1 MIIRNNCFE
10 TNSSST
16 HALCIGKG
24 KRLKPILELLNNY
37 KSGQDYFNTEYGSF
51 GSYNNDGEN
60 ELLPLIDNKSYKKF
74 INKAQKDYDNKD
86 MYILLS
92 RYTNIG
98 RAFKKYET
106 FHEKLNF
113 IWTTLIYYYKASKDS
128 AEWFTNL
135 YKIDINDVINLFMKH
150 LTKVGFEV
158 YLTDIVF
165 IDSKLNVE
173 EFIEKKYKELK
184 IKPKYYC
191 DGFCDLGTIGPNEW
205 IPMEW
210 INKRAIGKE
219 TWGYYPLK
227 EIVEILQDPLLFWNL
242 VLGQSVI
249 YTGSDEWSHFEDLD
263 FSHYKIHLL
272 GGSDSG
278 DHLPVDEFK
287 YKFPKL
293 LGEYKNNNYITK
305 IYSDGTRTRELFP
318 KSTFYNDGV
327 FNKSKFNVS
336 EIDLMQPEFPES
348 IDLKITNYCENNCPF
363 CYAESGETGLHADK
377 EYVKFILNQMK
388 PFTEVAIGGGNP
400 LAHPDL
406 LEILNYAKSKKLI
419 CNITVNEK
427 DVYKNT
433 NYLNNLYQNG
443 LVKSIGISTQ
453 NPKLLKEAL
462 DISELRVNY
471 IIHLILGI
479 NTFDYIK
486 EIDDLAYI
494 DKVLILGYKNIG
506 RGKLYKDNYRD
517 KIDKN
522 IKEFKKAIHE
532 YSFNFRTINTISFD
546 NLAIEQLELN
556 TLPDFDL
563 YYQGEDGKFSFYIDA
578 VEQTYAKS
586 SLSTT
591 MEDICYLT
599 LDKCFKYIREVN

>member
-24 KRLKPILELLNNY
+24 KKLKPVLELLNSY
-37 KSGQDYFNTEYGSF
+37 KSGYNYSDTEYDSF
-51 GSYNNDGEN
+51 GSYDDYGGEN

-74 INKAQKDYDNKD
+74 IDKAQKDYDNKD

-128 AEWFTNL
+128 AEWFNNL
-135 YKIDINDVINLFMKH
+135 YNIDINEVINLFMEH
-150 LTKVGFEV
+150 LTKVGFKV

-165 IDSKLNVE
+165 IDSKLDVE

-191 DGFCDLGTIGPNEW
+191 DSFCDLGIMGSNEW
-205 IPMEW
+205 IPIEW
-210 INKRAIGKE
+210 INNRAIGKE

-227 EIVEILQDPLLFWNL
+227 EIIEILKDSLLFWNL

-263 FSHYKIHLL
+263 FSHYKIHLI
-272 GGSDSG
+272 GGSDLG

-293 LGEYKNNNYITK
+293 LGEYRNNNYITK

-318 KSTFYNDGV
+318 ESTFYNDGV
-327 FNKSKFNVS
+327 FDKSKFNVS
-336 EIDLMQPEFPES
+336 EIDLMKPEFPES
-348 IDLKITNYCENNCPF
+348 VDLKITNYCENNCPF
-363 CYAESGETGLHADK
+363 CYAESSEAGVHADK
-377 EYVKFILNQMK
+377 EYVKLLLSQMK
-388 PFTEVAIGGGNP
+388 PYTEIAIGGGNP
-400 LAHPDL
+400 LSHPDL
-406 LEILNYAKSKKLI
+406 LEILSFAKQNQLI
-419 CNITVNEK
+419 CNLTVNEI
-427 DVYKNT
+427 DAYKNT
-433 NYLNNLYQNG
+433 NYLYNLYRNG
-443 LVKSIGISTQ
+443 LVHAIGISSQ
-453 NPKLLKEAL
+453 DPEKLHLTL
-462 DISELRVNY
+462 GDLQVNH

-479 NTFDYIK
+479 NTLDYLK
-486 EIDDLAYI
+486 KLDDLTYI
-494 DKVLILGYKNIG
+494 DKVLILGYKDIG
-506 RGKLYKDNYRD
+506 RGKLYKDNYSE
-517 KIDKN
+517 KISKN
-522 IKEFKKAIHE
+522 IEEFKQAVHE
-532 YSFNFRTINTISFD
+532 FNFNFRTINTISFD

-563 YYQGEDGKFSFYIDA
+563 YYQGKDGKFSFYIDA

-586 SLSTT
+586 SLSKNTF
-591 MEDICYLT
+591 DIGFLSI
-599 LDKCFKYIREVN
+599 DDCFKYIREED